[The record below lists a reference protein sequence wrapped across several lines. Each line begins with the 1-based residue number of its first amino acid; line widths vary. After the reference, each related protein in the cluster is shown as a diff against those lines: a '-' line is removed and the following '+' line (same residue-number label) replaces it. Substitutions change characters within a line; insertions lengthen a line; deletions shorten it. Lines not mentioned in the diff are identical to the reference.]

1 MPMQNLFRRS
11 ILYLPTLK
19 KKTMKEVQMTKEGQ
33 AILIN
38 HVCPFRNPVML
49 PSPTI
54 AGQIILENI
63 PCSSA
68 CILFEFRK
76 IHGQIGEVTIDC
88 GNKEKTFSVGIINHS
103 NLTL

>member
-1 MPMQNLFRRS
+1 
-11 ILYLPTLK
+11 
-19 KKTMKEVQMTKEGQ
+19 MKEVQMTKEGQ
-33 AILIN
+33 AILLN

-63 PCSSA
+63 PCNSA
-68 CILFEFRK
+68 CPLFEFRL
-76 IHGQIGEVTIDC
+76 IHGAIGEVTINC
-88 GNKEKTFSVGIINHS
+88 GNKEKIFSVGVNKHS